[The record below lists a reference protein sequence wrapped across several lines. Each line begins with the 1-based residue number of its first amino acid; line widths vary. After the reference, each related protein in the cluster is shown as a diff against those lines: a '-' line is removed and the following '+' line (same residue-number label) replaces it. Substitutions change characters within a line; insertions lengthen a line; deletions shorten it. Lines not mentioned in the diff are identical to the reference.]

1 MAEYTSLFHPQ
12 KLMSTVCVNPEIVYD
27 WYDFQKTT
35 IMIDKHGNL
44 DKVVGLDEKIEVSKH
59 WHSFS
64 GGDKPEDGYLSK
76 GGTKFA
82 FMVCNELSHLYF
94 SS

>member
-1 MAEYTSLFHPQ
+1 MAEYTSSFRPR
-12 KLMSTVCVNPEIVYD
+12 KLMSTVRANPEIAYD
-27 WYDFQKTT
+27 WYDFRKTT
-35 IMIDKHGNL
+35 ITIDKHGNL
-44 DKVVGLDEKIEVSKH
+44 DKVVSLDEKIEVSKH
-59 WHSFS
+59 WRSFS